1 MKEKGKIN
9 SGIKFILPGLVGV
22 SIFTFL
28 PYADVLRRSFF
39 HTGSQSFAG
48 LENYKDVIHNEA
60 FQLAA
65 KNTGVFIG
73 VCIPLLMMLSLALAL
88 FIYENP
94 RTESFLKTGF
104 LIPMAIPV
112 ASVVL
117 MWKFLFENRGIIN
130 GLLVDLGLSPVNW
143 MDSNAAFW
151 ILVGSYIWKNLGYN
165 IILWL
170 ASLSAVNPAL
180 REAAMLDGAGFWQ
193 RFYYVFFPQ
202 LKKAAFVI
210 IVLAVLNSFKVFR
223 EAYLV
228 AGDYPW
234 ENIYF
239 IQHCFN
245 NWFRDLAIDKIAA
258 AAVLNS
264 VILMALVLLLQR
276 CWDKERD

>member
-1 MKEKGKIN
+1 MAQLFETIMLICFGCSWPI
-9 SGIKFILPGLVGV
+9 SCLLY
-22 SIFTFL
+22 T
-28 PYADVLRRSFF
+28 SFF

-73 VCIPLLMMLSLALAL
+73 VCIPLLMILSLALAL

-234 ENIYF
+234 ENKMCIRDRHKSIRSSRQF
-239 IQHCFN
+239 LSEIGARTITKGELICQDIE
-245 NWFRDLAIDKIAA
+245 NWADQ
-258 AAVLNS
+258 
-264 VILMALVLLLQR
+264 LLIEKL
-276 CWDKERD
+276 C